1 MAQQQQQQ
9 QHPRVW
15 LDVDIDGAR
24 AAHARAVAFVAS
36 CSRKYGLSSPVLS
49 ELGGSER
56 ARIPA
61 FYAADHAWSSR
72 GRLSLEP
79 APHERLTLELYAD
92 AAPNAVKNFVGLI
105 AGDRGLA
112 KGSGKPLAYVGCGFH
127 RATHALIQGGDFA
140 KGNGSGGESIWGG
153 TFKDDKGGLALKFE
167 RLGRSGRGVL
177 AMCNSGPNS
186 NGSQFFLT
194 FCATPKL
201 NGKHVV
207 LGQVVDGWEVL
218 DAIEA
223 AVAAPG
229 DAARGSSSSGGVDG
243 APRVAIT
250 IAGCG
255 VCA

>member
-1 MAQQQQQQ
+1 
-9 QHPRVW
+9 VW

-24 AAHARAVAFVAS
+24 AAHARAVAFVAATS
-36 CSRKYGLSSPVLS
+36 LKYGLSSPVLS

-56 ARIPA
+56 ARLPA
-61 FYAADHAWSSR
+61 FYEADFAWSSR
-72 GRLSLEP
+72 GRIALQP
-79 APHERLTLELYAD
+79 APHERLTLELFPA
-92 AAPNAVKNFVGLI
+92 AAPNAVKNFLGLV

-112 KGSGKPLAYVGCGFH
+112 KGSGKPLSYVGCAFH
-127 RATHALIQGGDFA
+127 RATTGIIQGGDFA

-167 RLGRSGRGVL
+167 RHGRGGRGVL

-186 NGSQFFLT
+186 NGSQFFIT
-194 FCATPKL
+194 FSAQPKL

-207 LGQVVDGWEVL
+207 FGHVVDGLEVL
-218 DAIEA
+218 DAMEA
-223 AVAAPG
+223 ACAVGRCSADGTPPVA
-229 DAARGSSSSGGVDG
+229 V
-243 APRVAIT
+243 T